1 MPAPPGTPSQFL
13 RLRTPQFT
21 HHNLAFSPF
30 FDNHFALASGKNF
43 GLVGNG
49 RVHIV
54 ALDPDVPGGV
64 RVVRGFDT
72 QDCVYDVAWNE
83 SHENQI
89 VAACG
94 NGALKMFDITLEG
107 LPIRAWHEHSA
118 EIMSIEWNNL
128 QKDTFVTSSWDG
140 AIKVWTESRTT
151 SLLTIP
157 SSATRPSSPSH
168 SQLYNATFSP
178 HSPSLI
184 CSCSSDGL
192 LNIYDI
198 RSPTSASGTA
208 TQTIPAG
215 MTPHQ
220 LQHHGHGKGAEILSC
235 DWNKYVP
242 GMIATASK
250 DGSVKVWDLRSSSTL
265 TTKGGIQVGRHGLA
279 ARKVAWSPHRAD
291 LLASASYD
299 MTCRTWSTASP
310 GTGTSHSDHTEFVM
324 GVGWA
329 LFDEGLLA
337 SAAWDEEV
345 HLFRV

>member
-1 MPAPPGTPSQFL
+1 MFPPGPSPPFL

-30 FDNHFALASGKNF
+30 FDTHFALASGKNF

-49 RVHIV
+49 RVHIAV
-54 ALDPDVPGGV
+54 LDPNVQGGV

-94 NGALKMFDITLEG
+94 NGAIKMFDITLEG
-107 LPIRAWHEHSA
+107 LPIKAWHEHSA

-128 QKDTFVTSSWDG
+128 QKDTFVTASWDG
-140 AIKVWTESRTT
+140 SIKVWTTTRTT

-157 SSATRPSSPSH
+157 PSPSRQPAGAGPPA
-168 SQLYNATFSP
+168 QLYNATFSP

-198 RSPTSASGTA
+198 RSSPPSGSGVGA
-208 TQTIPAG
+208 VQTIPAG
-215 MTPHQ
+215 VGSGPHQ
-220 LQHHGHGKGAEILSC
+220 APSEILSC
-235 DWNKYVP
+235 DWNKYVA
-242 GMIATASK
+242 GTIATASK
-250 DGSVKVWDLRSSSTL
+250 DGSIKIWDMRS
-265 TTKGGIQVGRHGLA
+265 TKGAGAGLEVGRHGLA
-279 ARKVAWSPHRAD
+279 ARKVAWSPHKAD
-291 LLASASYD
+291 LLASTSYD
-299 MTCRTWSTASP
+299 MTCRTWSTTNP
-310 GTGTSHSDHTEFVM
+310 GMGSCHSDHSEFVM

-345 HLFRV
+345 HLYRV